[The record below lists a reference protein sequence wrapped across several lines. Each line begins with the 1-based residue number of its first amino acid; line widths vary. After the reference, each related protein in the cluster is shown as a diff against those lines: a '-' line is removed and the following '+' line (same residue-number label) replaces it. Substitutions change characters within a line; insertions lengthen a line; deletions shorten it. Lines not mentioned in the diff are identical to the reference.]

1 MKRYLLPLLLV
12 LLALP
17 VFAQASVLTFTAE
30 RGEFFQVEVDGQ
42 IVNRTAS
49 NYVRLNT
56 VRPGKHY
63 VELRVRSRHGMYK
76 MGQKIFVPDRVE
88 ANYGVRTVGRS
99 GKAYLALVSEVPLAP
114 PVIVPRYPEHRHDAY
129 CGHDYYE
136 PAPPRYNDEYGRCRN
151 LLTGR
156 ELDRLLETIRSRD
169 FESTRLS
176 IARDAIRNSSLM
188 AEDLKRLLQ
197 QFEYESSRIEFAKY
211 AYDYLCDR
219 EHFYYIYDLFRFDVS
234 VRELEEYT
242 SRRR

>member
-114 PVIVPRYPEHRHDAY
+114 QI
-129 CGHDYYE
+129 
-136 PAPPRYNDEYGRCRN
+136 GR
-151 LLTGR
+151 
-156 ELDRLLETIRSRD
+156 
-169 FESTRLS
+169 
-176 IARDAIRNSSLM
+176 A
-188 AEDLKRLLQ
+188 
-197 QFEYESSRIEFAKY
+197 
-211 AYDYLCDR
+211 
-219 EHFYYIYDLFRFDVS
+219 HV
-234 VRELEEYT
+234 
-242 SRRR
+242 